1 MYECMYALLS
11 GFIQFNCV
19 NFLLMHTEMENTLR
33 KDREHKE
40 HLAQQKA
47 KLGDEIDVDDR

>member
-1 MYECMYALLS
+1 MYASLS
-11 GFIQFNCV
+11 GIIQLYSQIVSIFA
-19 NFLLMHTEMENTLR
+19 EMENTLR

-47 KLGDEIDVDDR
+47 KLGEI

>member
-1 MYECMYALLS
+1 M
-11 GFIQFNCV
+11 NK
-19 NFLLMHTEMENTLR
+19 EMENTLR

-47 KLGDEIDVDDR
+47 KLGDR

>member
-1 MYECMYALLS
+1 
-11 GFIQFNCV
+11 
-19 NFLLMHTEMENTLR
+19 MENTLR

-47 KLGDEIDVDDR
+47 KLGEWDMIDDDEIDVDVIDKDDDRWW